1 MFLTCLVF
9 QLEEAEKFAKTVVD
23 AGEKTSE
30 FKAKGYLALGLTY
43 SLQATDGERS
53 PTPWDLGATGLGCL
67 SLHCRV
73 PTVHTEDCHGRPRT
87 VGHSGVPSCGNL
99 LGLPSLLRLVGD
111 SESRRAGTKVPGAGC
126 IVLVVQTVPS

>member
-1 MFLTCLVF
+1 MLVLFLTYLVF

-53 PTPWDLGATGLGCL
+53 PCPWELGSRQVCTAGRAHPL
-67 SLHCRV
+67 SQEGTWLVPRV
-73 PTVHTEDCHGRPRT
+73 PSR
-87 VGHSGVPSCGNL
+87 GNL
-99 LGLPSLLRLVGD
+99 PPLSSLLGRVGEWQGRNAGPVPRL
-111 SESRRAGTKVPGAGC
+111 PGPLHRC
-126 IVLVVQTVPS
+126 TVLVVPSWQV